1 MDRFEGMRI
10 LAAVAAHGSL
20 SAAGRALHMPLTS
33 VSRKV
38 SDLEASL
45 GARLVNRTTRKL
57 GFTESGLA
65 YLDAALRILEQVDEA
80 ERQARGEFET
90 PKGTLVMTAPVMFGR
105 LHVLPLL
112 ADFLSANPRID
123 VKLMLNDRNID
134 LMENHVD
141 MAVRIGALPDS
152 NMVAT
157 RVGQLR
163 MVTCASPALLRRHP
177 TPVTPAD
184 LARLPCIALD
194 TPMPV
199 HAWTFHDPRRR
210 RAVEVLV
217 VPRLTVTTSDA
228 ALDAAVRGMGV
239 CRLLEYQVAD
249 AVRRRKLV
257 LVLRDFEQPPVPIS
271 LLHASGGRM
280 PLKMRSF
287 LDFAGPR
294 LRKELLEFGIVPAT
308 QNRVSL

>member
-38 SDLEASL
+38 SDLEARL

-57 GFTESGLA
+57 GFTEAGQA

-80 ERQARGEFET
+80 ERQARGEFVT

-112 ADFLSANPRID
+112 ADFLSANPSID
-123 VKLMLNDRNID
+123 VKLILNDRNID

-152 NMVAT
+152 TMVAT
-157 RVGQLR
+157 RVGQVS
-163 MVTCASPALLRRHP
+163 MVTCASPELLRRY
-177 TPVTPAD
+177 PAPLSPGD

-194 TPMPV
+194 TPMPE
-199 HAWTFHDPRRR
+199 HAWAFHDPNRH
-210 RAVEVLV
+210 RAVEVRV
-217 VPRLTVTTSDA
+217 VPRLTVTTTDA
-228 ALDAAVRGMGV
+228 ALDAAVRGMGL
-239 CRLLEYQVAD
+239 CRLLEYQAAE
-249 AVRRRKLV
+249 AVRREELV
-257 LVLRDFEQPPVPIS
+257 LVLREFEQPAVPIS
-271 LLHASGGRM
+271 LLHASGERM

-294 LRKELLEFGIVPAT
+294 LRHELRAFGKVEGLEIDG
-308 QNRVSL
+308 